1 MISLEESEHGYEAI
15 PKSDCIERSLW
26 RAVVLQCIEDATR
39 HALGLHIL
47 KTAGSSDGAED
58 GADAFLM
65 IKRNEQDWQT
75 ICHYADLDPDMA
87 RDRTLKF
94 IADNRK

>member
-15 PKSDCIERSLW
+15 PKSDCIERTLW

-47 KTAGSSDGAED
+47 KTTGSNDCAED
-58 GADAFLM
+58 GADAYAM
-65 IKRNEQDWQT
+65 IKGNHEDWQT
-75 ICHYADLDPDMA
+75 ICHYADLDPDTF
-87 RDRTLKF
+87 REKTLQLIKE
-94 IADNRK
+94 NKR